1 MWQFNLKLPEMEK
14 KINISFDILFP
25 GLIALTFKKLFL
37 SSNLNMFDVT
47 FKALLLCLIKGPLQ
61 DLYILTRI
69 VIPCYQLPSSFILFL
84 TYKCLSISSV
94 LEDTESLQVCC
105 IPPLLQ
111 FLLTCN
117 SLNNNSLDRM
127 PYLEARSIP

>member
-25 GLIALTFKKLFL
+25 GLITLTFKKLFL

-47 FKALLLCLIKGPLQ
+47 FLLCLIKGPLQ

-69 VIPCYQLPSSFILFL
+69 VIPCYQLPSSFILIFL

-94 LEDTESLQVCC
+94 LEDTESFQVCC
-105 IPPLLQ
+105 IPPLPQ

-117 SLNNNSLDRM
+117 YLNNMSLDRM